1 MPILPPRL
9 GFKMMSNAPTFFR
22 DFATNKTLD
31 HGFGPSITFTRTG
44 TATYFDS
51 NGTLTTA
58 TANTPRFDHDPVTLA
73 SRGLLIE
80 EGRTNSIA
88 NSQCTGAVA
97 GTAGTAPTGWSISGN
112 ANGLTRTIATG
123 SINGFSYIDVTF
135 SGTVTGGPIN
145 IALEPQSTNAG
156 YTAGSGQTWTGSFY
170 TSILSGSIPSGA
182 SFALI
187 TRGRKSD
194 NTASE
199 DGTLVIAPTASLTR
213 YSVTRT
219 LNSAD
224 TARVTLDIRVNS
236 VPNGASVNFTLRIAA
251 PQLEQGAF
259 ATSYIPTT
267 SAAVARGADVASVT
281 SASATLNSN
290 EGTLFYEGSRYV
302 VPTSNYGV
310 DFLRLSGSGSSA
322 ITLQSG
328 FAIPAQQ
335 RLLVIDS
342 SNVTVVNCF
351 FESAIANTVYRL
363 AGVYRV
369 NDFIAYQNG
378 VASASGTSGSGWAS
392 LDTIRIGYNGS
403 AGQINGHIRK
413 VGYWPRR
420 LSNANLQAMT
430 A

>member
-1 MPILPPRL
+1 ML
-9 GFKMMSNAPTFFR
+9 FR
-22 DFATNKTLD
+22 
-31 HGFGPSITFTRTG
+31 S
-44 TATYFDS
+44 
-51 NGTLTTA
+51 
-58 TANTPRFDHDPVTLA
+58 V
-73 SRGLLIE
+73 
-80 EGRTNSIA
+80 
-88 NSQCTGAVA
+88 SQ
-97 GTAGTAPTGWSISGN
+97 S
-112 ANGLTRTIATG
+112 
-123 SINGFSYIDVTF
+123 
-135 SGTVTGGPIN
+135 
-145 IALEPQSTNAG
+145 
-156 YTAGSGQTWTGSFY
+156 
-170 TSILSGSIPSGA
+170 
-182 SFALI
+182 
-187 TRGRKSD
+187 
-194 NTASE
+194 
-199 DGTLVIAPTASLTR
+199 R
-213 YSVTRT
+213 YS
-219 LNSAD
+219 
-224 TARVTLDIRVNS
+224 
-236 VPNGASVNFTLRIAA
+236 
-251 PQLEQGAF
+251 
-259 ATSYIPTT
+259 
-267 SAAVARGADVASVT
+267 
-281 SASATLNSN
+281 
-290 EGTLFYEGSRYV
+290 
-302 VPTSNYGV
+302 GV